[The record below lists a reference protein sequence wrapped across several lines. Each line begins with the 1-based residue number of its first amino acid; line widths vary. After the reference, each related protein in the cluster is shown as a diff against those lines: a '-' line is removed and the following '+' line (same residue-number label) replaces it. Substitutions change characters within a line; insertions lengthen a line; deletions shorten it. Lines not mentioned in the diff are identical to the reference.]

1 MMSLKTKKLMIKIS
15 TSVFALL
22 LLVAAA
28 VFVYGNSP
36 LHPANISD
44 KTIIEK
50 GTEYTI
56 KIRGVSEYYENGF
69 TIATNDFY
77 FSSDKLFVVVDNEG
91 FAKTTES
98 QDSEVYVLGEY
109 NSADVNYDDYV
120 FCGQEYKTQ
129 EELEDFFD
137 TPDPIYNF
145 DINDLSYYISEIIN
159 YKKKFYGTATLKLY
173 KGRCVITSVSI
184 GDEKVLEYK
193 NSF

>member
-1 MMSLKTKKLMIKIS
+1 MDVKRKKLMIKIS

-22 LLVAAA
+22 LLIAA
-28 VFVYGNSP
+28 VVFIYGNSP
-36 LHPANISD
+36 LYPANISD

-56 KIRGVSEYYENGF
+56 KIKGISKYDENGF
-69 TIATNDFY
+69 TLATNDFY
-77 FSSDKLFVVVDNEG
+77 FSSDKAFVVVDDDG
-91 FAKTTES
+91 FAKITDS
-98 QDSEVYVLGEY
+98 QDSGVYILGKF
-109 NSADVNYDDYV
+109 NSAVVNYENYV

-129 EELEDFFD
+129 EELEAFFD
-137 TPDPIYNF
+137 TADPIYNF
-145 DINDLSYYISEIIN
+145 DIDDLSYYISEIIN

-184 GDEKVLEYK
+184 DDEKVLEYK